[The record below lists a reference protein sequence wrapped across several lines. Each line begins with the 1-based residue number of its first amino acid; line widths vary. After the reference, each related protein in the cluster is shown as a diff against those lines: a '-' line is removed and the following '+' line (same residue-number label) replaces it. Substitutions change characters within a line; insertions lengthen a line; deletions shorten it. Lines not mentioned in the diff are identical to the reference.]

1 MLTVRVDRG
10 KCQGH
15 NRCNMICPEVYKVD
29 EQGYSYVE
37 HEEVPPDLEEKARR
51 GAEAC
56 PEDAIVVIE

>member
-1 MLTVRVDRG
+1 MT
-10 KCQGH
+10 
-15 NRCNMICPEVYKVD
+15 CPEVYKVD

-37 HEEVPPDLEEKARR
+37 HEAVLPDLEEKARR